1 MPGNEKDVIKFLFEN
16 KNKINL
22 NHFKSIRSIKIPYG
36 NELYEL
42 NLKNFN
48 DFFSDDARKK
58 ADVFI
63 NDKGCSIKEEE
74 SFLFNRLQRKDISEF
89 FGNFF
94 KKEAIKKMIVSLDKK
109 VKDIHIGVS
118 KDRHGKI
125 KRHKQNFNYEEIMTE
140 LEFKELL
147 IFLMFEGSPNY
158 GKTKAPAE
166 FIIEAKKKIES
177 PNDLVVYSFED
188 YFEKNKKE
196 ITFRFRS
203 SRFGQESKTE
213 HNRAKGMLK
222 YKENLP
228 WCFNTIVGKPK
239 AWRQDIDEK
248 DRKQVYYLMI
258 EKVKKK
264 NKKK

>member
-125 KRHKQNFNYEEIMTE
+125 KRHKQNFKYEEIMTE

-166 FIIEAKKKIES
+166 LIIEAKKK
-177 PNDLVVYSFED
+177 
-188 YFEKNKKE
+188 
-196 ITFRFRS
+196 
-203 SRFGQESKTE
+203 
-213 HNRAKGMLK
+213 
-222 YKENLP
+222 
-228 WCFNTIVGKPK
+228 
-239 AWRQDIDEK
+239 
-248 DRKQVYYLMI
+248 
-258 EKVKKK
+258 
-264 NKKK
+264 